1 MSDSHTNPA
10 PSQDQVLINYLE
22 AHLTREHPNQEIPEA
37 GVRNLISLRNEVTE
51 FERLMMYYEC
61 AMSEVQTKLEVLNK
75 ELTHVNKRNP
85 FESIKG
91 RIKSPSSIYDKMYR
105 RGWDFSVSNIEKN
118 LNDVAGI
125 RVICSFID
133 DIYMLRDCLIKQDD
147 VFLIAEKDY
156 IKNPKDNGYRSLH
169 LILEIPIFLTNE
181 KRMMRVEVQFR
192 TIAMD
197 FWASLEHQMKY
208 KKDVPN
214 SEAISEELLYS
225 ADLINQLDR
234 RMIQIRD
241 KINAPE
247 K

>member
-1 MSDSHTNPA
+1 MESEKNQSVPL
-10 PSQDQVLINYLE
+10 QDQVLINYIE
-22 AHLTREHPNQEIPEA
+22 SHMTMEHPNQEIPEA
-37 GVRNLISLRNEVTE
+37 GVRNLISLRDEVAS

-61 AMSEVQTKLEVLNK
+61 AMSEVRTKLEVLNK

-85 FESIKG
+85 FESIKS
-91 RIKSPSSIYDKMYR
+91 RIKSPSSIYDKLAR
-105 RGWDFSVSNIEKN
+105 KGLDFSVDNISSN

-133 DIYMLRDCLIKQDD
+133 DIYMLRDCLVQQDD
-147 VFLIAEKDY
+147 VTLLEEKDY

-181 KRMMRVEVQFR
+181 KRFVRVEVQFR

-197 FWASLEHQMKY
+197 FWASLEHQLKY
-208 KKDVPN
+208 KKNIPN
-214 SEAISEELLYS
+214 SEAISEELEYS
-225 ADLINQLDR
+225 AELIHQLDK

-241 KINAPE
+241 KINGSDL
-247 K
+247 

>member
-1 MSDSHTNPA
+1 MKKKETADL
-10 PSQDQVLINYLE
+10 PSQGQVLINYLE
-22 AHLTREHPNQEIPEA
+22 SHLAQENVNQSIP
-37 GVRNLISLRNEVTE
+37 GSSVKNLISLRDEVTE
-51 FERLMMYYEC
+51 FERLIMYYEC

-85 FESIKG
+85 FESIKS
-91 RIKSPSSIYDKMYR
+91 RIKSPSSIYDKMTR
-105 RGWDFSVSNIEKN
+105 RGLDFSVENIEKN
-118 LNDVAGI
+118 INDVAGI

-133 DIYMLRDCLIKQDD
+133 DIYMLRDCLVGQDD
-147 VFLIAEKDY
+147 VFLIEEKDY
-156 IKNPKDNGYRSLH
+156 IKNPKANGYRSLH

-208 KKDVPN
+208 KKDIPN

-225 ADLINQLDR
+225 ADLIHQLDR

-241 KINAPE
+241 KINASD